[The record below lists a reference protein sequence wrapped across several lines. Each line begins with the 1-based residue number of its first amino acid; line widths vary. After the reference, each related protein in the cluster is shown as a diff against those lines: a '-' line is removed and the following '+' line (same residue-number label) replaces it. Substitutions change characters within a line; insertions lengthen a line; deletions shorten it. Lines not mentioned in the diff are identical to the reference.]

1 MKVVLRGYGVR
12 MTMEQRQVA
21 RTQAADITRTRG
33 TAQAPQPP
41 REIIVQ
47 SAPRGVLLSWSLPS
61 GFNTDIQSWRIYKDD
76 EATLYA
82 EIKDRGTRQ
91 HFIETTAGTTPPV
104 VNLFVSSLNQLG
116 VESQRVQAQ
125 GSALAETGAPTMP
138 SSPPGYTQGGAGGGD
153 TRTNYNPKQNQP
165 P

>member
-1 MKVVLRGYGVR
+1 

-21 RTQAADITRTRG
+21 RAQAADITRTRG

-47 SAPRGVLLSWSLPS
+47 PGPRGIFLSWSLPS
-61 GFNTDIQSWRIYKDD
+61 GFNADIQGWRIYKDD

-104 VNLFVSSLNQLG
+104 VNVFVSSLNQLG
-116 VESQRVQAQ
+116 MESAKIQAQ
-125 GSALAETGAPTMP
+125 GSALAETGAPAMP
-138 SSPPGYTQGGAGGGD
+138 SSPPGYTQGGAGGGN
-153 TRTNYNPKQNQP
+153 TGTGYQP
-165 P
+165 GRPQVL